1 MSLGLLV
8 AALTGL
14 GAVAFGQPFLTS
26 AFGHFSVPLLG
37 EVELATALGFDIG
50 VYLVV
55 VGGRASA
62 SFSGLPRHRSRAVEL
77 ILIGVIGV
85 LFGCGTYLLL
95 QHHLLQ
101 VVIGLSLYSHA
112 ANLSLMLS
120 GGLGHGSPPLLTSPP
135 PYTDP
140 LPQALVLTAI
150 VISFGMT
157 AFCRGAGL
165 SHPSGVRLE
174 RY

>member
-1 MSLGLLV
+1 M
-8 AALTGL
+8 
-14 GAVAFGQPFLTS
+14 
-26 AFGHFSVPLLG
+26 
-37 EVELATALGFDIG
+37 
-50 VYLVV
+50 
-55 VGGRASA
+55 
-62 SFSGLPRHRSRAVEL
+62 EL

-157 AFCRGAGL
+157 AFAMVLAFRTRQVCDSNDINELAG
-165 SHPSGVRLE
+165 GE
-174 RY
+174 E